1 MAGLF
6 TYQKEARLKYFR
18 LLLIATLAVLV
29 LTAFHLPFL
38 PLDRST
44 ALAPVEG
51 QETTLQNPT
60 VRVAPAESVVR
71 PGEGLT
77 VFVMI
82 DQATNLGGFEFTL
95 LFITTTVTV
104 DNVVVGD
111 FPGSTGR
118 TVIPLPPII
127 DNQAGRASFGAA
139 TVGSA
144 PGATGMGVLATV
156 ALNAQSS
163 GESPLDLQ
171 NVVVLDTNAHP
182 QTTTVEDGLV
192 RIGFAIYLPMI
203 LKAR

>member
-1 MAGLF
+1 
-6 TYQKEARLKYFR
+6 LKYFR
-18 LLLIATLAVLV
+18 LFLTAALTVLV
-29 LTAFHLPFL
+29 LTAFYLLFL

-51 QETTLQNPT
+51 QDAALQNPT
-60 VRVAPAESVVR
+60 VRIDPAESVVR
-71 PGEGLT
+71 PSEGFT
-77 VFVMI
+77 VSVMI
-82 DQATNLGGFEFTL
+82 DQATNLGGFEFAL

-104 DNVVVGD
+104 ENVNVVEGG

-118 TVIPLPPII
+118 QVFAVVSRI
-127 DNQAGRASFGAA
+127 DNQAGKAEFGVV

-144 PGATGMGVLATV
+144 PGASGTGVLATV
-156 ALNAQSS
+156 ALNAQGS

-171 NVVVLDTNAHP
+171 NVQVVETNGHP

-203 LKAR
+203 LKAW

>member
-18 LLLIATLAVLV
+18 LLLIATLAALV

-60 VRVAPAESVVR
+60 VRVDPAESVAR

-77 VFVMI
+77 VSVMI

-182 QTTTVEDGLV
+182 QTATVEDGLV

-203 LKAR
+203 LKAW